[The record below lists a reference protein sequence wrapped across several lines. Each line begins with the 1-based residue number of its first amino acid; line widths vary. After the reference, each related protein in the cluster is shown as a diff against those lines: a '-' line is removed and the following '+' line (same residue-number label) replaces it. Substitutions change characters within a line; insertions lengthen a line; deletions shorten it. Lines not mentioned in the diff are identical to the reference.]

1 MNKLKIICIGDS
13 LTYGYRVRRSK
24 TWINLSE
31 KELKINI
38 KNKGISGDTTGGML
52 ARFREDVISKKPKIV
67 FIMGGSNDIITGA
80 NLGVPQSNI
89 MAMVHQARGN
99 MITPILGLPTK
110 IDVDEVIDEWSSFAD
125 YEYIS
130 KQIEKYNNW
139 LKKFSKAFE
148 IDYIDFNTAIN
159 KLSDKEFHSIY
170 LDGLHFNDKGHELMA
185 RIFVEKIKTY
195 L

>member
-1 MNKLKIICIGDS
+1 MNELKIVCIGDS

-52 ARFREDVISKKPKIV
+52 SRFREDVISEKPKIA
-67 FIMGGSNDIITGA
+67 FIMGGSNDVISGA
-80 NLGVPQSNI
+80 DLGVPQSNI

-110 IDVDEVIDEWSSFAD
+110 IDVDEVIEEWSSFTD
-125 YEYIS
+125 YEKIS
-130 KQIEKYNNW
+130 KQLYKYNNW

-148 IDYIDFNTAIN
+148 IDYIDFNISIN
-159 KLSDKEFHSIY
+159 RLSDEELHNIY
-170 LDGLHFNDKGHELMA
+170 LDGLHFNAKGHELMA
-185 RIFVEKIKTY
+185 KIFIDKIKTY
-195 L
+195 I